1 MKACLLMWTK
11 MMIFK
16 DMWSCVTL
24 DRHIIYFRWLRIKL
38 LLKIFVND
46 DDDFESKIV
55 LKKLFV
61 SYGLHFHG
69 FMFRICGAV

>member
-1 MKACLLMWTK
+1 M
-11 MMIFK
+11 
-16 DMWSCVTL
+16 